1 MILQPSIKIK
11 AKPFL
16 KWAGGKT
23 QLLPII
29 DSFLPKSFQKENNIT
44 YIEPFVGGGAMLFFM
59 LQKYRNIK
67 HAIINDLNPHLVKA
81 YKVIRD
87 EPHILI
93 DSLQEIQSKY
103 QTLDGY
109 ENQKAF
115 YIDIRTRFNTLAL
128 TDIETASYLIFMNRT
143 CFNGL
148 YRENSKGNFNVPF
161 GKYSNPTICD
171 ASLILA
177 NSELL
182 QKVEI
187 THGDFSKTET
197 YVNGYT
203 FVYLD
208 PPYRPLNATS
218 NFNAYVKTAFDDSEQ
233 IRLRNFYVSLSE
245 KGCHEILSN
254 SDGKG
259 YHKED
264 IFFDELY
271 KDFKIERI
279 YAKRSI
285 NANPIKR
292 GYITELLIRNYT
304 ICQGIK

>member
-115 YIDIRTRFNTLAL
+115 YLDIRTRFNTLAL

-148 YRENSKGNFNVPF
+148 YRENS
-161 GKYSNPTICD
+161 
-171 ASLILA
+171 
-177 NSELL
+177 
-182 QKVEI
+182 
-187 THGDFSKTET
+187 
-197 YVNGYT
+197 
-203 FVYLD
+203 
-208 PPYRPLNATS
+208 
-218 NFNAYVKTAFDDSEQ
+218 
-233 IRLRNFYVSLSE
+233 
-245 KGCHEILSN
+245 
-254 SDGKG
+254 
-259 YHKED
+259 
-264 IFFDELY
+264 
-271 KDFKIERI
+271 
-279 YAKRSI
+279 
-285 NANPIKR
+285 
-292 GYITELLIRNYT
+292 
-304 ICQGIK
+304 

>member
-1 MILQPSIKIK
+1 
-11 AKPFL
+11 
-16 KWAGGKT
+16 
-23 QLLPII
+23 
-29 DSFLPKSFQKENNIT
+29 
-44 YIEPFVGGGAMLFFM
+44 MLFFM

-115 YIDIRTRFNTLAL
+115 YLDIRTRFNTLAL

-171 ASLILA
+171 PS
-177 NSELL
+177 
-182 QKVEI
+182 
-187 THGDFSKTET
+187 
-197 YVNGYT
+197 
-203 FVYLD
+203 
-208 PPYRPLNATS
+208 
-218 NFNAYVKTAFDDSEQ
+218 
-233 IRLRNFYVSLSE
+233 
-245 KGCHEILSN
+245 
-254 SDGKG
+254 
-259 YHKED
+259 
-264 IFFDELY
+264 
-271 KDFKIERI
+271 
-279 YAKRSI
+279 
-285 NANPIKR
+285 
-292 GYITELLIRNYT
+292 
-304 ICQGIK
+304 